1 MQFRKRHSDGQVF
14 PIGEG
19 REHRIVDDYKQPEP
33 EIGDDET
40 SYAESEAEY
49 QESVK
54 EEEELKKE
62 QQQKEQD
69 LRKAENPSFV
79 TRHTVKSDVKKM
91 MRSDDSKI
99 DKSKNFD
106 KYKTRLDRDMT
117 LKHVKEAQR
126 TDRKRE
132 KAITKAEKYEEK
144 AEKLKQEIG
153 ET

>member
-1 MQFRKRHSDGQVF
+1 MQFRKRHDTGQAF

-19 REHRIVDDYKQPEP
+19 KEHRIIDDYRVEDT
-33 EIGDDET
+33 EDTT
-40 SYAESEAEY
+40 SYQESEAEY
-49 QESVK
+49 NESVK

-62 QQQKEQD
+62 QQQKERD

-79 TRHTVKSDVKKM
+79 TRHSVKSDVKKM

-117 LKHVKEAQR
+117 LTHVKEAQR

-132 KAITKAEKYEEK
+132 KAITKAERYEEK
-144 AEKLKQEIG
+144 SEKLRQEIG